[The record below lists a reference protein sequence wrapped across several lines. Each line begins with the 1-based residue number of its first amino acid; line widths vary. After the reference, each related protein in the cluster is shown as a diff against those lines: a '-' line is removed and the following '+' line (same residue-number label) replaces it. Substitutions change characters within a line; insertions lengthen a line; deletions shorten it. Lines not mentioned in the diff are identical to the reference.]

1 MKIITIV
8 AIQESV
14 EAILVLKAAEL
25 GRVLSAREDE
35 YLRLQVERNDL
46 VLRFPHAES
55 RGEEVLKTLQRIKNR
70 LKKLA
75 KGRPVDDVLKLPL
88 RSDQPKTAAERTSAK
103 RRNLSKEARD
113 KEREDDR
120 KRKASPEEL
129 ERGRKRK
136 KALEELEKAK
146 ERMKTP
152 DQLEKAKERMKAPEQ
167 LEKAK
172 ERMKAPEQM
181 EKAKVRMRT
190 PEQLERGRE
199 RKRTPEEVEK
209 AKVRMKT
216 PEQVEKA
223 KVRMSLPANKEKDA
237 ARKKERRRVEKVERE
252 KKEERP
258 RIPRPSD
265 SIVPGGGRGDLHVK
279 FPANDLKEEM
289 ESWWSR
295 KSLTQPSVQGPTY
308 SLDQPL
314 RIRVEFTCYPPPTI
328 VWLKDGKV
336 LARDTVK
343 YVVKEGVNEATD
355 CKKERVAPKSK
366 LRFRVESF
374 YRYQLP
380 TTSETVHMP
389 GAWGNINYKEER
401 KVPPQLMQQGWSDF
415 IIPKPKICD
424 EGIYEVRIF
433 NDFGVLDD
441 FIQVEILTFGNLLA
455 DWHLQFFG
463 RDQLT
468 GGSKKST
475 LYHWCTICKSLLFAR
490 CPSNHF
496 SSKTSA

>member
-1 MKIITIV
+1 MNTIV

-14 EAILVLKAAEL
+14 EALLVRKAAEM
-25 GRVLSAREDE
+25 GGVLSAREEE
-35 YLRLQVERNDL
+35 YLRLQVERNQL
-46 VLRFPHAES
+46 VLEFPHTES
-55 RGEEVLKTLQRIKNR
+55 RGEDVQKMIQKIKDR

-88 RSDQPKTAAERTSAK
+88 RSDQPKTAAERTAK
-103 RRNLSKEARD
+103 KRNMSKEMRD

-129 ERGRKRK
+129 ARGRKRK
-136 KALEELEKAK
+136 RTPEEMEKARVRMKTPEQLERGRERKKTPEELEKAK

-152 DQLEKAKERMKAPEQ
+152 
-167 LEKAK
+167 
-172 ERMKAPEQM
+172 
-181 EKAKVRMRT
+181 
-190 PEQLERGRE
+190 EQLERGRE
-199 RKRTPEEVEK
+199 RK
-209 AKVRMKT
+209 KT
-216 PEQVEKA
+216 PEQLEKA

-252 KKEERP
+252 KEEERP
-258 RIPRPSD
+258 RVPRPSD

-279 FPANDLKEEM
+279 FPANDLKKEM
-289 ESWWSR
+289 ENYWDR

-336 LARDTVK
+336 LARDTIK
-343 YVVKEGVNEATD
+343 YVVKEGINAATD

-389 GAWGNINYKEER
+389 GAWGIGNINYKEER
-401 KVPPQLMQQGWSDF
+401 RVPPQLKQQGWSDF
-415 IIPKPKICD
+415 IIPEPKIID
-424 EGIYEVRIF
+424 EGIYEVRVF
-433 NDFGVLDD
+433 NNFGVLDD
-441 FIQVEILTFGNLLA
+441 FIQVGIE
-455 DWHLQFFG
+455 
-463 RDQLT
+463 
-468 GGSKKST
+468 
-475 LYHWCTICKSLLFAR
+475 
-490 CPSNHF
+490 
-496 SSKTSA
+496 

>member
-1 MKIITIV
+1 MI
-8 AIQESV
+8 
-14 EAILVLKAAEL
+14 KAAEM
-25 GRVLSAREDE
+25 GRVLSAREEE
-35 YLRLQVERNDL
+35 YVRLQVERNQL
-46 VLRFPHAES
+46 VLQFPCTES
-55 RGEEVLKTLQRIKNR
+55 RGEEVRKTLQKIKDR
-70 LKKLA
+70 LKKLV

-88 RSDQPKTAAERTSAK
+88 RSDQPKTAAERTNAK
-103 RRNLSKEARD
+103 RRNMSKEARD

-136 KALEELEKAK
+136 KALEEVEKAK
-146 ERMKTP
+146 VRMKTP
-152 DQLEKAKERMKAPEQ
+152 EQVEKAKERMKAPEQ
-167 LEKAK
+167 V
-172 ERMKAPEQM
+172 

-199 RKRTPEEVEK
+199 RKRIPEE
-209 AKVRMKT
+209 
-216 PEQVEKA
+216 VEKA

-237 ARKKERRRVEKVERE
+237 ARKKERRRVEKVEKE
-252 KKEERP
+252 KEEERP
-258 RIPRPSD
+258 RVPRPSD

-279 FPANDLKEEM
+279 FPANDLKKEM
-289 ESWWSR
+289 ERWWNR
-295 KSLTQPSVQGPTY
+295 KSLKQPSVQGPTY

-336 LARDTVK
+336 LARDTIK
-343 YVVKEGVNEATD
+343 YVIKEGVNEATD

-415 IIPKPKICD
+415 VIPEPKISD
-424 EGIYEVRIF
+424 EGIYEVRVF

-441 FIQVEILTFGNLLA
+441 FIQVEIM
-455 DWHLQFFG
+455 
-463 RDQLT
+463 
-468 GGSKKST
+468 
-475 LYHWCTICKSLLFAR
+475 
-490 CPSNHF
+490 
-496 SSKTSA
+496 

>member
-1 MKIITIV
+1 MKMITFV

-14 EAILVLKAAEL
+14 EALLVRKAALL
-25 GRVLSAREDE
+25 GRDLSAREEE
-35 YLRLQVERNDL
+35 YLRLQVERNEL
-46 VLRFPHAES
+46 VLRCPHVES

-103 RRNLSKEARD
+103 RRNMSKEARD

-120 KRKASPEEL
+120 KRKSSPEEL

-136 KALEELEKAK
+136 KTLEELEKTK
-146 ERMKTP
+146 IRMKTP
-152 DQLEKAKERMKAPEQ
+152 EQIEKANMRMKA
-167 LEKAK
+167 
-172 ERMKAPEQM
+172 
-181 EKAKVRMRT
+181 
-190 PEQLERGRE
+190 
-199 RKRTPEEVEK
+199 
-209 AKVRMKT
+209 

-237 ARKKERRRVEKVERE
+237 ERKKERRRVEKVEKE
-252 KKEERP
+252 KENERP
-258 RIPRPSD
+258 RVPRPSD
-265 SIVPGGGRGDLHVK
+265 SIVPGGGRCDLHVK

-289 ESWWSR
+289 ESRWDR
-295 KSLTQPSVQGPTY
+295 KSLKQPSVQGPTY

-336 LARDTVK
+336 LARDTIQ
-343 YVVKEGVNEATD
+343 YVVKEGVNETRD
-355 CKKERVAPKSK
+355 SKKERVAPKSK

-415 IIPKPKICD
+415 IIPEPKMSD
-424 EGIYEVRIF
+424 EGIYEARVI
-433 NDFGVLDD
+433 NDFGLLDD
-441 FIQVEILTFGNLLA
+441 FIQVEIMRKLIL
-455 DWHLQFFG
+455 
-463 RDQLT
+463 
-468 GGSKKST
+468 
-475 LYHWCTICKSLLFAR
+475 
-490 CPSNHF
+490 
-496 SSKTSA
+496 

>member
-1 MKIITIV
+1 MNTIV

-14 EAILVLKAAEL
+14 EALLVRKAAEM
-25 GRVLSAREDE
+25 GGVLSAREEE
-35 YLRLQVERNDL
+35 YLRLQVERNQL
-46 VLRFPHAES
+46 VLEFPHTES
-55 RGEEVLKTLQRIKNR
+55 RGEDVQKMIQKIKDR

-88 RSDQPKTAAERTSAK
+88 RSDQPKTAAERTAK
-103 RRNLSKEARD
+103 KRNMSKEMRD

-129 ERGRKRK
+129 ARGQKRKRTPEEMEKARVRMKTPEQLERGKERKRTP
-136 KALEELEKAK
+136 EELEKAK

-152 DQLEKAKERMKAPEQ
+152 EQLERGRERKKTPEELEKAKERMKTPEQLERGRERKKTPEQLEKAKVRMKAPEQVEKAKERMKAPEQ
-167 LEKAK
+167 VEKAK
-172 ERMKAPEQM
+172 ERM
-181 EKAKVRMRT
+181 
-190 PEQLERGRE
+190 
-199 RKRTPEEVEK
+199 
-209 AKVRMKT
+209 
-216 PEQVEKA
+216 
-223 KVRMSLPANKEKDA
+223 SLPSNKEKDA
-237 ARKKERRRVEKVERE
+237 ARKKERRRVEKIERE
-252 KKEERP
+252 KEEERP
-258 RIPRPSD
+258 RVPRPSD

-279 FPANDLKEEM
+279 FPANDLKKEM
-289 ESWWSR
+289 ESYWDR

-336 LARDTVK
+336 LARDTIK
-343 YVVKEGVNEATD
+343 YVVKEGINAATD

-401 KVPPQLMQQGWSDF
+401 RVPPQLRQQGWSDF
-415 IIPKPKICD
+415 IIPEPKIID
-424 EGIYEVRIF
+424 EGIYEVRVF
-433 NDFGVLDD
+433 NNFGVLDD
-441 FIQVEILTFGNLLA
+441 FIQVGIE
-455 DWHLQFFG
+455 
-463 RDQLT
+463 
-468 GGSKKST
+468 
-475 LYHWCTICKSLLFAR
+475 
-490 CPSNHF
+490 
-496 SSKTSA
+496 